1 MSSSGD
7 GGILFHSVRNA
18 LGVGTRQHP
27 WHCQRLER
35 NPEGPA
41 RGGRSTWVLINALKT
56 KRPPSGLPR
65 PHARL
70 PDSRSSTPLPLP
82 ARDEEQSTTIAGQIQ
97 LAQFFICGSQGS
109 DLADP
114 FGSACCR
121 LLLPWALAIVLGSG
135 SLELWGHGAT
145 GPWAMEISLKIVC
158 LPALTPVRGLL
169 LLESKFPARSSKVG
183 TSCRPSEAID
193 AVEGLRSDVEHRP
206 MAYLPGKR
214 SFCSGRAS
222 NLVGQSVLVPNCKFN
237 LLTLKADR
245 TDQPADRQSRSLTA
259 DRAQRASLELQL
271 TTGHWQLKLQL
282 ATSHRP
288 RRPGRVGKFWLCLL
302 VVHISCVNFGFG
314 SGIRHYSSFVPGHV
328 SVVFERNSFKL
339 SIVWSPLS
347 AVCRS
352 RWRCSSSPETGF
364 QPVLMRRISGKKMN
378 RERGSQRCGPNPFSI
393 QP

>member
-1 MSSSGD
+1 MCNVCVPQNKDTPLQLSSEFNNTIVYIRFRTSYIGNCYSCIVFTISHLESRLGSGNMSSSGWLKLWQIDSPIRD

-145 GPWAMEISLKIVC
+145 GPWAMEVYGCGALGLKVVYFEKS
-158 LPALTPVRGLL
+158 PSPDRGL
-169 LLESKFPARSSKVG
+169 
-183 TSCRPSEAID
+183 CRR
-193 AVEGLRSDVEHRP
+193 L
-206 MAYLPGKR
+206 
-214 SFCSGRAS
+214 
-222 NLVGQSVLVPNCKFN
+222 
-237 LLTLKADR
+237 
-245 TDQPADRQSRSLTA
+245 
-259 DRAQRASLELQL
+259 
-271 TTGHWQLKLQL
+271 
-282 ATSHRP
+282 
-288 RRPGRVGKFWLCLL
+288 
-302 VVHISCVNFGFG
+302 
-314 SGIRHYSSFVPGHV
+314 GI
-328 SVVFERNSFKL
+328 
-339 SIVWSPLS
+339 
-347 AVCRS
+347 
-352 RWRCSSSPETGF
+352 
-364 QPVLMRRISGKKMN
+364 
-378 RERGSQRCGPNPFSI
+378 
-393 QP
+393 